1 MQLKELISKNFA
13 PQSVRLKP
21 VIVECWGDLETP
33 VSAYLKLTQHGARF
47 LLESVEQ
54 DNKLGRYSFIGLNPQ
69 FRMSVDRQTL
79 IITQEKMDAEGTAIS
94 HAIPHSGNPLNMLRK
109 ILNCF
114 QIDHADR
121 LPTLLGGLVGFVGFD
136 FVRFLEKIRDLDE
149 QPRLPLAL
157 FYFSDKTLVFDH
169 LEKKIQIIYLDEHSL
184 DSDSQQNSQL
194 EINKVIEILQSPLVF
209 HSPLPLPRNEGW
221 QSNLTRE
228 QFCQLVESAKEH
240 ILSGEVYQL
249 VLSQKSSCPSAGDPF
264 LVYRALRTLNPS
276 PYMFYLDFDFVR
288 LIGSSPEVMVKLERN
303 KATLRPI
310 AGTRPRGQDHQED
323 QNLAAELLADE
334 KENAEH
340 IMLVDLARNDLGRC
354 CQFGTV
360 SVAELRSVEKFSHVM
375 HLTSQV
381 EGKLLPDKD
390 QFDLFCACFPAGTVT
405 GAPKIKA
412 LELINEYEKC
422 SRGPYAGAV
431 GYFSL
436 SGDMDF
442 CITIRTIVE
451 HEKRFHLRAGAGIVH
466 DSVPE
471 REYQETLSKMAALK
485 QAIEIAAGGLK

>member
-1 MQLKELISKNFA
+1 MQLKELISKNFT
-13 PQSVRLKP
+13 PKSIKLKP

-33 VSAYLKLTQHGARF
+33 VSAYLKLTKHGARF

-69 FRMSVDRQTL
+69 FRISIDRQAV

-94 HAIPHSGNPLNMLRK
+94 HTIPHSGNPLNILRR

-114 QIDHADR
+114 QIEHSRR

-136 FVRFLEKIRDLDE
+136 FVRFLEKIRSFDE
-149 QPRLPLAL
+149 QSQLPLAL

-169 LEKKIQIIYLDEHSL
+169 LEKRIQVIYLVEHGS
-184 DSDSQQNSQL
+184 DSDRQQYCQL
-194 EINKVIEILQSPLVF
+194 EINRVIEILQSPLDF
-209 HSPLPLPRNEGW
+209 HSPLPVQRNDEW
-221 QSNLTRE
+221 QSNLTQE
-228 QFCQLVESAKEH
+228 KFCHLVKSAKEH
-240 ILSGEVYQL
+240 ILSGEIYQL
-249 VLSQKSSCPSAGDPF
+249 VLSQKSSCLSAGDPF

-276 PYMFYLDFDFVR
+276 PYMFYLDFDFIR

-310 AGTRPRGQDHQED
+310 AGTRPRGKDYQED
-323 QNLAAELLADE
+323 QNLARDLGGDE

-340 IMLVDLARNDLGRC
+340 VMLVDLGRNDLGRC
-354 CQFGTV
+354 CRFGSV
-360 SVAELRSVEKFSHVM
+360 CVAEFKSVERFSHVM
-375 HLTSQV
+375 HLTSQI
-381 EGKLLPDKD
+381 EGELSPNKD
-390 QFDLFCACFPAGTVT
+390 QFDLFSACFPAGTVT
-405 GAPKIKA
+405 GAPKVKA
-412 LELINEYEKC
+412 LELIDKYEQTG
-422 SRGPYAGAV
+422 RGPYGGAV

-451 HEKRFHLRAGAGIVH
+451 HEKRFHLQAGAGIVY

-485 QAIEIAAGGLK
+485 QAIGIATGGFE